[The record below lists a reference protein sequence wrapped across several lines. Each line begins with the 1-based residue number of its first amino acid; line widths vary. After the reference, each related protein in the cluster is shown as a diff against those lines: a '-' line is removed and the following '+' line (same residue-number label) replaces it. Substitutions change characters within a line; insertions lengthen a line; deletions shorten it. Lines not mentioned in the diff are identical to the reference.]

1 MRHPKG
7 LYLLFAVEMWE
18 RFSYYGMRALLV
30 LYLTA
35 QFLSGGLGFSAQSA
49 SLVYG
54 VFTGLVYFTPLIGG
68 YIADNYIGQRRSI
81 VIGSLLM
88 IAGHLSLASVQALPA
103 LYIGLALLILGNGMF
118 KPNIS
123 VMVGGLYPDGDSRR
137 DSAFTIF
144 YMGINLGSF
153 FAPLLTGWLA
163 VNYGYRYGFLAAATG
178 LAIGLVCYLS
188 LGKRLLGNVGMVASG
203 KAGTA
208 EQESHDN
215 KLSPDEK
222 NRIKAIVILT
232 MFAVVFFAGYEQA
245 GCSMT
250 LFTEHYLDR
259 NVNGFEVPT
268 AWFQSLNPFMILA
281 LAPLITMFWGWL
293 DKRGR
298 GISIPRKMGHGLI
311 LLGLGFNVLIF
322 ALLSRGGDVND
333 LPDTSVK
340 SPMWFMIAAYFLHT
354 VGELCL
360 SPIGLSMVSRLAPV
374 KYASLFMGV
383 WLASSAVANFFAGYL
398 SSLTDAYGFLEIYL
412 VLSQVSILLGVVLAV
427 LNKPLLKLGGGKL

>member
-1 MRHPKG
+1 MHHPKG
-7 LYLLFAVEMWE
+7 LYLLFTVEMWE

-35 QFLSGGLGFSAQSA
+35 QFISGGLGFTAQRA

-103 LYIGLALLILGNGMF
+103 LYTGLTLLILGNGMF

-163 VNYGYRYGFLAAATG
+163 VNYGFRYGFLAAATG

-203 KAGTA
+203 RAGLNGHDIKNSELTA
-208 EQESHDN
+208 
-215 KLSPDEK
+215 DEK

-232 MFAVVFFAGYEQA
+232 MFAIAFFAGYEQA
-245 GCSMT
+245 GSSMT
-250 LFTEHYLDR
+250 LFTEKYLDR
-259 NVNGFEVPT
+259 NAFGFEVPT
-268 AWFQSLNPFMILA
+268 AWFQSINPLMILI
-281 LAPLITMFWGWL
+281 LAPLLSTFWGWL
-293 DKRGR
+293 DSRGR

-322 ALLSRGGDVND
+322 AILSRGGDVND

-383 WLASSAVANFFAGYL
+383 WLVSSAVANFFAGYL
-398 SSLTDAYGFLEIYL
+398 SSLTDTYGFLEIYIL
-412 VLSQVSILLGVVLAV
+412 LSQVSILLGVVLAV

>member
-1 MRHPKG
+1 MHHPKG
-7 LYLLFAVEMWE
+7 LYLLFTVEMWE

-35 QFLSGGLGFSAQSA
+35 QFLSGGLGFTAQSA

-103 LYIGLALLILGNGMF
+103 LYTGLTLLILGNGMF

-163 VNYGYRYGFLAAATG
+163 VNYGFRYGFLAAATG

-203 KAGTA
+203 RAGLNGHDIKNSELTA
-208 EQESHDN
+208 
-215 KLSPDEK
+215 DEK

-232 MFAVVFFAGYEQA
+232 MFAIAFFAGYEQA
-245 GCSMT
+245 GSSMT
-250 LFTEHYLDR
+250 LFTEKYLDR
-259 NVNGFEVPT
+259 NAFGFEVPT
-268 AWFQSLNPFMILA
+268 AWFQSINPLMILI
-281 LAPLITMFWGWL
+281 LAPLLSTFWGWL
-293 DKRGR
+293 DSKGR

-322 ALLSRGGDVND
+322 ALLSRGGDVNE

-398 SSLTDAYGFLEIYL
+398 SSLTDTYGFLEIYL
-412 VLSQVSILLGVVLAV
+412 VLSLVSILLGVVLAV

>member
-7 LYLLFAVEMWE
+7 LYLLFTVEMWE

-35 QFLSGGLGFSAQSA
+35 QFLSGGLGFTAQSA

-103 LYIGLALLILGNGMF
+103 LYTGLTLLILGNGMF

-163 VNYGYRYGFLAAATG
+163 VNYGFRYGFLAAATG

-203 KAGTA
+203 RAGLNGHFIKNSELTA
-208 EQESHDN
+208 
-215 KLSPDEK
+215 DEK

-232 MFAVVFFAGYEQA
+232 MFAIAFFAGYEQA
-245 GCSMT
+245 GSSMT
-250 LFTEHYLDR
+250 LFTEKYLDR
-259 NVNGFEVPT
+259 NAFGFEVPT
-268 AWFQSLNPFMILA
+268 AWFQSINPLMILI
-281 LAPLITMFWGWL
+281 LAPLLSTFWGWL
-293 DKRGR
+293 DSRGR

-322 ALLSRGGDVND
+322 AILSRGGDVNE

-383 WLASSAVANFFAGYL
+383 WLVSSAVANFFAGYL
-398 SSLTDAYGFLEIYL
+398 SSLTDTYGFLEIYL
-412 VLSQVSILLGVVLAV
+412 VLSLVSILLGVVLAV

>member
-7 LYLLFAVEMWE
+7 LYLLFTVEMWE

-68 YIADNYIGQRRSI
+68 YIADNYIGQRKSI

-163 VNYGYRYGFLAAATG
+163 VNYGFRYGFLAAATG

-203 KAGTA
+203 RAGLNGHYIKNSELTA
-208 EQESHDN
+208 
-215 KLSPDEK
+215 DEK

-232 MFAVVFFAGYEQA
+232 MFAIAFFAGYEQA
-245 GCSMT
+245 GSSMT
-250 LFTEHYLDR
+250 LFTEKYLDR
-259 NVNGFEVPT
+259 NAFGFEVPT
-268 AWFQSLNPFMILA
+268 AWFQSINPLMILI
-281 LAPLITMFWGWL
+281 LAPLLSTFWGWL
-293 DKRGR
+293 DSRGR

-322 ALLSRGGDVND
+322 AILSRGGDVNE

-383 WLASSAVANFFAGYL
+383 WLVSSAVANFFAGYL
-398 SSLTDAYGFLEIYL
+398 SSLTDTYGFLEIYL
-412 VLSQVSILLGVVLAV
+412 VLSLVSILLGVVLAV

>member
-203 KAGTA
+203 KAGLNGHDIKNSELTA
-208 EQESHDN
+208 
-215 KLSPDEK
+215 DEK

-232 MFAVVFFAGYEQA
+232 MFAIAFFAGYEQA
-245 GCSMT
+245 GSSMT
-250 LFTEHYLDR
+250 LFTEKYLDR
-259 NVNGFEVPT
+259 NAFGFEVPT
-268 AWFQSLNPFMILA
+268 AWFQSINPLMILI
-281 LAPLITMFWGWL
+281 LAPLLSTFWGWL
-293 DKRGR
+293 DSRGR

-322 ALLSRGGDVND
+322 AILSRGGDVND

-383 WLASSAVANFFAGYL
+383 WLVSSAVANFFAGYL
-398 SSLTDAYGFLEIYL
+398 SSLTDTYGFLEIYIL
-412 VLSQVSILLGVVLAV
+412 LSQVSILLGVVLAV

>member
-7 LYLLFAVEMWE
+7 LYLLFTVEMWE

-68 YIADNYIGQRRSI
+68 YIADNYIGQRKSI

-163 VNYGYRYGFLAAATG
+163 VNYGFRYGFLAAATG

-203 KAGTA
+203 
-208 EQESHDN
+208 
-215 KLSPDEK
+215 DEK

-232 MFAVVFFAGYEQA
+232 MFAIAFFAGYEQA
-245 GCSMT
+245 GSSMT
-250 LFTEHYLDR
+250 LFTEKYLDR
-259 NVNGFEVPT
+259 NAFGFEVPT
-268 AWFQSLNPFMILA
+268 AWFQSINPLMILI
-281 LAPLITMFWGWL
+281 LAPLLSTFWGWL
-293 DKRGR
+293 DSRGR

-322 ALLSRGGDVND
+322 AILSRGGDVNE

-383 WLASSAVANFFAGYL
+383 WLVSSAVANFFAGYL
-398 SSLTDAYGFLEIYL
+398 SSLTDTYGFLEIYL
-412 VLSQVSILLGVVLAV
+412 VLSLVSILLGVVLAV

>member
-1 MRHPKG
+1 MHHPKG
-7 LYLLFAVEMWE
+7 LYLLFTVEMWE

-35 QFLSGGLGFSAQSA
+35 QYLSGGLGFSDKDA
-49 SLVYG
+49 SLIYG
-54 VFTGLVYFTPLIGG
+54 IFTGLVYFTPLIGG
-68 YIADNYIGQRRSI
+68 YIADNFVGQRKSI

-103 LYIGLALLILGNGMF
+103 LYIGLTLLILGNGMF

-153 FAPLLTGWLA
+153 FAPIVTGWLA

-178 LAIGLVCYLS
+178 LTLGLLNYII
-188 LGKRLLGNVGMVASG
+188 LGRKLLGNVGMKASG
-203 KAGTA
+203 AIK
-208 EQESHDN
+208 EQGKEAHET
-215 KLSPDEK
+215 KLTPEEK
-222 NRIKAIVILT
+222 NRVKAVVILT
-232 MFAVVFFAGYEQA
+232 SFAIVFFAGYEQA

-268 AWFQSLNPFMILA
+268 AWFQSLNPLMILI
-281 LAPLITMFWGWL
+281 LAPLLSMFWGWL
-293 DKRGR
+293 DRKGL

-398 SSLTDAYGFLEIYL
+398 SSLTDAHGFLEIYL
-412 VLSQVSILLGVVLAV
+412 LLAVVSILLGVILTI

>member
-1 MRHPKG
+1 MHHPKG
-7 LYLLFAVEMWE
+7 LYLLFTVEMWE

-35 QFLSGGLGFSAQSA
+35 QFLSGGLGFTAQSA

-163 VNYGYRYGFLAAATG
+163 VNYGFRYGFLAAATG

-203 KAGTA
+203 RAGLNGHDIKNSELTA
-208 EQESHDN
+208 
-215 KLSPDEK
+215 DEK

-232 MFAVVFFAGYEQA
+232 MFAIAFFAGYEQA
-245 GCSMT
+245 GSSMT
-250 LFTEHYLDR
+250 LFTEKYLDR
-259 NVNGFEVPT
+259 KAFGFEVPT
-268 AWFQSLNPFMILA
+268 AWFQSINPLMILI
-281 LAPLITMFWGWL
+281 LAPLLSTFWGWL
-293 DKRGR
+293 DSKGR

-322 ALLSRGGDVND
+322 ALLSRGGDVNE

-383 WLASSAVANFFAGYL
+383 WLVSSAVANFFAGYL
-398 SSLTDAYGFLEIYL
+398 SSLTDTYGFLEIYL
-412 VLSQVSILLGVVLAV
+412 VLSLVSILLGVVLAV

>member
-1 MRHPKG
+1 MHHPKG
-7 LYLLFAVEMWE
+7 LYLLFTVEMWE

-35 QFLSGGLGFSAQSA
+35 QFLSGGLGFTAQSA

-103 LYIGLALLILGNGMF
+103 LYTGLTLLILGNGMF

-163 VNYGYRYGFLAAATG
+163 VNYGFRYGFLAAATG

-203 KAGTA
+203 RAGLNGHYIKNSELTA
-208 EQESHDN
+208 
-215 KLSPDEK
+215 DEK

-232 MFAVVFFAGYEQA
+232 MFAIAFFAGYEQA
-245 GCSMT
+245 GSSMT
-250 LFTEHYLDR
+250 LFTEKYLDR
-259 NVNGFEVPT
+259 NAFGFEVPT
-268 AWFQSLNPFMILA
+268 AWFQSINPLMILI
-281 LAPLITMFWGWL
+281 LAPLLSTFWGWL
-293 DKRGR
+293 DSRGR

-322 ALLSRGGDVND
+322 AILSRGGDVNE

-340 SPMWFMIAAYFLHT
+340 SSMWFMFAAYFLHT
-354 VGELCL
+354 IGELCL

-383 WLASSAVANFFAGYL
+383 WLVSSAVANFFAGYL
-398 SSLTDAYGFLEIYL
+398 SSLTDTYGFLEIYL
-412 VLSQVSILLGVVLAV
+412 VLSLVSILLGVVLAV

>member
-1 MRHPKG
+1 MSHPKG
-7 LYLLFAVEMWE
+7 LYLLFTVEMWE

-35 QFLSGGLGFSAQSA
+35 QYLSGGLGFSDKDA
-49 SLVYG
+49 SLLYG

-178 LAIGLVCYLS
+178 LTLGLLNYII
-188 LGKRLLGNVGMVASG
+188 LGRKLLGNVGMKASG
-203 KAGTA
+203 AIK
-208 EQESHDN
+208 EQGKGAHKT
-215 KLSPDEK
+215 KLTPEEK
-222 NRIKAIVILT
+222 NRVKAVVILT
-232 MFAVVFFAGYEQA
+232 SFAIVFFAGYEQA

-298 GISIPRKMGHGLI
+298 GISIPRKMGQGLI
-311 LLGLGFNVLIF
+311 LLGLGFVVLIF
-322 ALLSRGGDVND
+322 ALFNRGGDVND
-333 LPDTSVK
+333 LPDTSLK
-340 SPMWFMIAAYFLHT
+340 SPMWFMIFAYFLHT

-374 KYASLFMGV
+374 KYASIFMGV

>member
-1 MRHPKG
+1 
-7 LYLLFAVEMWE
+7 
-18 RFSYYGMRALLV
+18 MRALLV

-68 YIADNYIGQRRSI
+68 YIADNYIGQRKSI

-163 VNYGYRYGFLAAATG
+163 VNYGFRYGFLAAATG

-203 KAGTA
+203 RAGLNGHYIKNSELTA
-208 EQESHDN
+208 
-215 KLSPDEK
+215 DEK

-232 MFAVVFFAGYEQA
+232 MFAIAFFAGYEQA
-245 GCSMT
+245 GSSMT
-250 LFTEHYLDR
+250 LFTEKYLDR
-259 NVNGFEVPT
+259 NAFGFEVPT
-268 AWFQSLNPFMILA
+268 AWFQSINPLMILI
-281 LAPLITMFWGWL
+281 LAPLLSTFWGWL
-293 DKRGR
+293 DSRGR

-322 ALLSRGGDVND
+322 AILSRGGDVNE

-383 WLASSAVANFFAGYL
+383 WLVSSAVANFFAGYL
-398 SSLTDAYGFLEIYL
+398 SSLTDTYGFLEIYL
-412 VLSQVSILLGVVLAV
+412 VLSLVSILLGVVLAV